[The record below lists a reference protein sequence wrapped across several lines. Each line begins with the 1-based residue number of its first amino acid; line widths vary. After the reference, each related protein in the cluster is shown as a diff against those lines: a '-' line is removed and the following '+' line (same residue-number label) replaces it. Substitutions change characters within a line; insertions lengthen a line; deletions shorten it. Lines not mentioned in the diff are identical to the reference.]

1 VTFAFLKMAIPRR
14 PAASFPS
21 WNSEA
26 PLRRIL
32 KGGSCGKSTTRP
44 TNTPRSATI
53 MAVRIFLTGKG
64 VRHVKLRGVADVMR
78 PGLKKLI
85 AEAARL
91 NKKDP
96 PSGMM
101 VGMEKRKG
109 RTKKT

>member
-1 VTFAFLKMAIPRR
+1 MLLHGGKRACDVCAHAR
-14 PAASFPS
+14 AALPDP
-21 WNSEA
+21 EK
-26 PLRRIL
+26 LL
-32 KGGSCGKSTTRP
+32 EG
-44 TNTPRSATI
+44 
-53 MAVRIFLTGKG
+53 TGKG

-109 RTKKT
+109 RTKKP